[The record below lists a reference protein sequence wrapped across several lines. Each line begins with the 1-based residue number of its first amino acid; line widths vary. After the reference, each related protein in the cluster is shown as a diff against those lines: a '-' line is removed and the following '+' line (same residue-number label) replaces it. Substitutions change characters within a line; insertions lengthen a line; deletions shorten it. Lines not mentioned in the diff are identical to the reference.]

1 MYKRF
6 IGALYVMNIVFQ
18 AILTL
23 LVPPAFLFFINYL
36 LVSRLSLPPWTYAI
50 SISVGF
56 IAGMVSMI
64 KFAIAAA
71 EGLERLEK
79 QNKNGRRNQSENK

>member
-6 IGALYVMNIVFQ
+6 VSALYVVNIVFQ
-18 AILTL
+18 AIITL
-23 LVPPAFLFFINYL
+23 LVPPALLFFINYL

-56 IAGMVSMI
+56 IAGMISMI
-64 KFAIAAA
+64 RFAITAS

-79 QNKNGRRNQSENK
+79 QNQNGRRNQSENK